1 MHGGDFA
8 ITDPE
13 WELIWVETQM
23 KNKYEIKTEHLGPDS
38 KQKQEIRVLNT
49 TIRWTAVGIE
59 YEPDQRHAEI
69 IVKEM
74 GVEGAKPSAS
84 PGAAETPEEA
94 KLMAASLAVSSGDAA
109 AYRGLLPGSIS

>member
-13 WELIWVETQM
+13 WELICVETQM

-38 KQKQEIRVLNT
+38 TQKQEIRVLNT

-69 IVKEM
+69 IIKEM

-84 PGAAETPEEA
+84 PGAAETPEEV
-94 KLMAASLAVSSGDAA
+94 KLMVASLEMSSSDATA
-109 AYRGLLPGSIS
+109 